1 MVRAAAV
8 PRGRSGLNWVRVAAA
23 GGTLSPGMLPEGM
36 AMTVLRAL
44 LLTDVVD
51 STGLAA
57 TLGDERMSVLWSAHD
72 RAARDLL
79 VEWRGQEI
87 DKSDGLLLVFENA
100 ADGAGYARAYHRALA
115 TLEVP
120 LAARAGLHVA
130 HITLRRNPEADV
142 ARGAAPV
149 TVDGIAKSV
158 AARLM
163 SAAVGG
169 QTLMTAE
176 ARLALG
182 VTLLRVQSHG
192 HWRLKGLP
200 EAVELF
206 EVGDAASPFVP
217 PPDSEKAYRVVRQGD
232 LWQPLRRIEHN
243 LPAERDR
250 FIGREEPLRAIAAK
264 LESGSRL
271 VSVLGTG
278 GTGKTRL
285 AIRFAWTWLGAFPG
299 GVWFCDLSQAS
310 TLEGIYYEVAQ
321 ALDVPLGKTDPRV
334 QLADAIAGRG
344 RCLVIFDNFEQV
356 ARHAEESV
364 GGWLDRAP
372 QASFLVTTREVL
384 NVAGEHTLPLGP
396 MPTGEATALFLRR
409 IEGISR
415 DYPPSGDETEVIG
428 QLVKVLDGLPLAIE
442 LAAARVRIMSPR
454 TLLSRMNE
462 RFKLLLSTGG
472 RRDRQATLRATFDWS
487 WDLLT
492 LAERWA
498 LAQLSVFEGGFTLAS
513 AEGVVDLSRV
523 EGAPWMLDVL
533 QGLVDKS
540 FVRRLDD
547 DRFDLLDSVRDYAGE
562 HLRTAGRFD
571 GSGPETAR
579 SAQLRHC
586 RYFAGF
592 DDRAATAEN
601 GIELNNLVAACRRA
615 VELGDEVAAV
625 GTLSAAWHGLQL
637 RGPFQ
642 VAMQLVQ
649 SVEAMAGLGERA
661 LAIVDWVAASTLD
674 SLGKRSAARRKIE
687 SGLARARSQKDAP
700 LEGRFLC
707 RLAEQI
713 AAKDS
718 VAALK
723 LLDDAQA
730 IGERGGDVVLA
741 GLALASKGSICL
753 ELGRPAES
761 RAHYEA
767 ALVVA
772 RQCGDERQQAGLLG
786 NIGILLFGEGQSDEA
801 EGVFKRCLAI
811 LERTG
816 DRRWEGNMH
825 CNLGMLYLECERPD
839 EARGELEAALAI
851 ARSMGHARLECTVLC
866 NLGIALEAQGEL
878 DDARARYEEAVRL
891 AGELADR
898 RSEGQFRGYL
908 GLLLARSGHVEAG
921 LACLGTGERLLLEAS
936 DEWSLGLLLCRRAEA
951 EHHSGRLKD
960 ARHALGRVESIV
972 LNASAAPNSELGKAL
987 AALSRKLV
995 GTSIEEA

>member
-1 MVRAAAV
+1 
-8 PRGRSGLNWVRVAAA
+8 
-23 GGTLSPGMLPEGM
+23 MLPEGM

-730 IGERGGDVVLA
+730 IGERRWRRRA
-741 GLALASKGSICL
+741 
-753 ELGRPAES
+753 GRPGAGEQGQHLPGARAGRRSRARTTSGAGGRASMRRRAPAGGAAGQHRHPAFRRRAERRGGRRLQAMPGDPRANRRIDAGKATCIATSGCCTSSASDPMRHGESSKPPSRS
-761 RAHYEA
+761 RAHGTCTA
-767 ALVVA
+767 RMHGLVQP
-772 RQCGDERQQAGLLG
+772 RDRSRGSR
-786 NIGILLFGEGQSDEA
+786 
-801 EGVFKRCLAI
+801 
-811 LERTG
+811 RTG
-816 DRRWEGNMH
+816 RREGR
-825 CNLGMLYLECERPD
+825 LRGGGS
-839 EARGELEAALAI
+839 ARGRAGGPAFGRPVPGLSRPAP
-851 ARSMGHARLECTVLC
+851 
-866 NLGIALEAQGEL
+866 GEE
-878 DDARARYEEAVRL
+878 R
-891 AGELADR
+891 
-898 RSEGQFRGYL
+898 
-908 GLLLARSGHVEAG
+908 HVEAG

-936 DEWSLGLLLCRRAEA
+936 DEWSLGLLLADGPRQNIT
-951 EHHSGRLKD
+951 
-960 ARHALGRVESIV
+960 RV
-972 LNASAAPNSELGKAL
+972 A
-987 AALSRKLV
+987 
-995 GTSIEEA
+995 